1 MAEYKDVYEGR
12 FLKSVE
18 LADGMLSVGDKVL
31 AYKSFEDELADVKSV
46 AVVCRL
52 SSGFKRY
59 DEKERRIFIYF
70 TFTDED
76 GTVSPVHCRTIR
88 NRKLGTNS
96 IDLIKRFG
104 QGLVVELI

>member
-59 DEKERRIFIYF
+59 DEKERRIFIHL
-70 TFTDED
+70 TFSDKD

-96 IDLIKRFG
+96 IDLIERFG
-104 QGLVVELI
+104 HGLVVELI

>member
-18 LADGMLSVGDKVL
+18 LADGMLSVGDKIL

-59 DEKERRIFIYF
+59 DEKERGLLVHF
-70 TFTDED
+70 TFTDKD
-76 GTVSPVHCRTIR
+76 WILSPVHCRTIR

-96 IDLIKRFG
+96 IELIERFG

>member
-18 LADGMLSVGDKVL
+18 LADGMLSVGD
-31 AYKSFEDELADVKSV
+31 E
-46 AVVCRL
+46 
-52 SSGFKRY
+52 
-59 DEKERRIFIYF
+59 ERGIFVYF
-70 TFTDED
+70 TFTDKD
-76 GTVSPVHCRTIR
+76 GILSPVHCRTIR

-96 IDLIKRFG
+96 IDLIERFG